1 MGKRNKTRQSKLFDP
16 KWGTATIF
24 VLRLIVGA
32 VFIFSGFTKAIDPWG
47 SIYKFDEY
55 LAAFGFHGYDGLL
68 TFMSFSLSAV
78 EFALGVFMLLGAYR
92 RMTPILMSL
101 MMIVMLPLTLYIAI
115 TDNVAD
121 CGCFGD
127 AITLSNWGTFW
138 KNVALA
144 TALAYLVMFN
154 NRVKNIYGFAVQWIV
169 AFLSFIYILLIAWDG
184 YTYQPLIDF
193 RPFPVGTIISHD
205 ATDAGDES
213 EEFLFVYEKDGSTRE
228 FTLDSLPDETWR
240 FIERKPL
247 PQSHTTN
254 NAAEAGKAFHPITV
268 FDTDHEVADGVILS
282 EGEQLLLLFP
292 SLSDVVIP
300 FTYQINET
308 YEFCHNHGIDVIGL
322 TSNGKKEIDEWND
335 LSMAAYPIYVMDDS
349 KLKMIARGNPAAVFL
364 RNGEIV
370 WKRAMQ
376 SIPIDR
382 LATTD
387 NFDDVIGSASSPLYS
402 LYALTAVYLA
412 AMTILLIVNRTH
424 TVVKFSLLQVKKN
437 RKKQVNLQSDKE

>member
-213 EEFLFVYEKDGSTRE
+213 GEFLFVYEKDGSTRE
-228 FTLDSLPDETWR
+228 FTLDSLPDETWK

-247 PQSHTTN
+247 PQSH
-254 NAAEAGKAFHPITV
+254 
-268 FDTDHEVADGVILS
+268 
-282 EGEQLLLLFP
+282 
-292 SLSDVVIP
+292 
-300 FTYQINET
+300 
-308 YEFCHNHGIDVIGL
+308 
-322 TSNGKKEIDEWND
+322 
-335 LSMAAYPIYVMDDS
+335 
-349 KLKMIARGNPAAVFL
+349 
-364 RNGEIV
+364 
-370 WKRAMQ
+370 
-376 SIPIDR
+376 
-382 LATTD
+382 
-387 NFDDVIGSASSPLYS
+387 
-402 LYALTAVYLA
+402 
-412 AMTILLIVNRTH
+412 
-424 TVVKFSLLQVKKN
+424 
-437 RKKQVNLQSDKE
+437 

>member
-1 MGKRNKTRQSKLFDP
+1 M
-16 KWGTATIF
+16 
-24 VLRLIVGA
+24 
-32 VFIFSGFTKAIDPWG
+32 
-47 SIYKFDEY
+47 
-55 LAAFGFHGYDGLL
+55 
-68 TFMSFSLSAV
+68 
-78 EFALGVFMLLGAYR
+78 
-92 RMTPILMSL
+92 
-101 MMIVMLPLTLYIAI
+101 
-115 TDNVAD
+115 
-121 CGCFGD
+121 
-127 AITLSNWGTFW
+127 
-138 KNVALA
+138 
-144 TALAYLVMFN
+144 
-154 NRVKNIYGFAVQWIV
+154 
-169 AFLSFIYILLIAWDG
+169 
-184 YTYQPLIDF
+184 
-193 RPFPVGTIISHD
+193 
-205 ATDAGDES
+205 
-213 EEFLFVYEKDGSTRE
+213 
-228 FTLDSLPDETWR
+228 
-240 FIERKPL
+240 
-247 PQSHTTN
+247 
-254 NAAEAGKAFHPITV
+254 
-268 FDTDHEVADGVILS
+268 ADGVILS

-349 KLKMIARGNPAAVFL
+349 ELKMIARGNPAAVFL